1 MGTMRGQI
9 VGNATKLFDLV
20 LLIFSFTIATFPY
33 LGAAPPRSLAQF
45 LSLRIKLEDIFIF
58 AVLLILFHLSFALH
72 GLYRSKRLASRR
84 GEALDVFRATTVC
97 ALIVA
102 VASSV
107 LKNQWVNAKFV
118 LIFWACST
126 VMIGFSRIA
135 IRTWLRRIRLHGR
148 DMRNMLL
155 VGSNSRTLEFARR
168 IQSQPELGYRL
179 IGFADVQWA
188 GTPELEKYGLSRL
201 CDLESL
207 RMFVRRSVVDEV
219 VLTVPLRSF
228 HDVASSV
235 ATMCQEQGIGL
246 RVLPGLFDL
255 KPVGV
260 HAEEFHG
267 APLITH
273 SGASTEGWPSAMK
286 RALDF
291 TLSLI
296 LLIALAPL
304 LILAMIVIRL
314 TSPGPVF
321 FVQKRVG
328 LNKRVF
334 GIFKFRTMV
343 ADAESKLRDLEH
355 LNEVSGPVFKIKHDP
370 RITPFGK
377 FLRKTSIDELP
388 QLFNVLRGD
397 MSLVGPRPLQL
408 RDYELF
414 TEDGEDW
421 QRCRFSVR
429 PGITCLWQVS
439 GRSSLPFHKWM
450 ELDLQYVR
458 NWSLWL
464 DLQILAK
471 TIPAVLR
478 GSGAA

>member
-1 MGTMRGQI
+1 LH
-9 VGNATKLFDLV
+9 LFW
-20 LLIFSFTIATFPY
+20 
-33 LGAAPPRSLAQF
+33 
-45 LSLRIKLEDIFIF
+45 
-58 AVLLILFHLSFALH
+58 HLTLALH

-97 ALIVA
+97 ALVLA
-102 VASSV
+102 LASSI
-107 LKNQWVNAKFV
+107 LNNQWMTSRFV
-118 LIFWACST
+118 LLFWACST
-126 VMIGFSRIA
+126 VSIGLSRFI
-135 IRTWLRRIRLHGR
+135 IRTWLRRIRQHGK
-148 DMRNMLL
+148 DLRNMLL
-155 VGSNSRTLEFARR
+155 VGSNRRTLEFARR
-168 IQSQPELGYRL
+168 IQSQPELGCRL
-179 IGFADVQWA
+179 IGFADQEWA
-188 GTPELEKYGLSRL
+188 GTAELQNHGLSRL
-201 CDLESL
+201 CDLDGL
-207 RMFVRRSVVDEV
+207 RIFLRRSVVDEV

-228 HDVASSV
+228 HDLASSV
-235 ATMCQEQGIGL
+235 ATMCQEQGIMV
-246 RVLPGLFDL
+246 RVLPDLFDL
-255 KPVGV
+255 KQGPVQT
-260 HAEEFHG
+260 EEFHG

-273 SGASTEGWPSAMK
+273 SGGIADGWPSAMK

-291 TLSLI
+291 TLSLV

-304 LILAMIVIRL
+304 LIVAMILIRL
-314 TSPGPVF
+314 SSPGPIF

-343 ADAESKLRDLEH
+343 MDAESKLGELEH
-355 LNEVSGPVFKIKHDP
+355 LNEVSGPVFKIKNDP
-370 RITPFGK
+370 RITAFGK
-377 FLRKTSIDELP
+377 LLRKTSIDELP